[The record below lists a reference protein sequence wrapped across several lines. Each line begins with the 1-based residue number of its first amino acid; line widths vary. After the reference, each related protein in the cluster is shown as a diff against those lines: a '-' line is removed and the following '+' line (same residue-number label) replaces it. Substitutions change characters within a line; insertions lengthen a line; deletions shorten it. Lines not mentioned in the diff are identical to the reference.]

1 MVDAHLGTIGVW
13 LAFLASVAGV
23 VVIVTGFVTRR
34 NADGPSPAAT
44 TAGRVAGDGRLL
56 APVMLVGALLAAG
69 AMEHALVTHDFT
81 LVFVAENN
89 STVTPLLYSI
99 TGMWSALAGS
109 ILLWGLI
116 LAVVSTVFVWR
127 YRRQVADPVIR
138 WASLVLYVVS
148 AFFFGLMVGP
158 ANPFVTAPGATQGLG
173 PNSLLQDNPLVAIHP
188 PLLYVGFVVFT
199 VPFAFA
205 IGMLATGRVG
215 DRWQIECRRWT
226 LVAFT
231 FLSVGIV
238 LGAWWSYQ
246 VLGWGGFWGWDPVE
260 NAALLPWL
268 CGTAY
273 LHSVLV
279 QERRGLMRVWNLSLS
294 IATFALT
301 ILGTFLTRS
310 GVITSVHAF
319 SESSLGPLLIGFFF
333 AVVIVGF
340 GLIAWRGDRLR
351 SPGGI
356 DAPLGREG
364 AFLLNNVLF
373 VGFAFVVLLGTLYPL
388 LYEAL
393 TQQQVT
399 VGAPFFNTIAVPVG
413 LTLLFLMAVAPVL
426 SWRKMSGA
434 VLWQRL
440 VIPVW
445 IGVGTVVLCV
455 AFGLRGS
462 ATLIG
467 FGLGAMAAATAAT
480 RVGALGARRPHA
492 PRRLVARPGGARQR
506 RHDRPPR
513 RRAARRR
520 GHRRHVV
527 PSSGRAGPA
536 PRGGGRL
543 RRAQLPVRRPAH
555 CDVAFT
561 HLAGSPGQGGR
572 RHVHPGDDQLR
583 QRAVGG
589 RHAGHRLGA
598 LRRRLPHLRRRG
610 RARRLVG
617 QPGDQQPAA
626 GVRGDRRRDR
636 AARGLAVGR
645 RSADR
650 ARGPARPGAGDP
662 PAPHRPGICPLGSG
676 DGHGTATSSPSGTR
690 PPSRWGRSWPAA
702 SARHDRP
709 TPPPPDP
716 LGGGCGPPGPRRRRR
731 RPRHP
736 DAPGGHRRRQP
747 AARPHRAPG
756 SPAPIS
762 TTGLPVSLAS
772 LRGHYVVVN
781 FFASWCVP
789 CQEEAPDLARFHYEQ
804 THTADGADMV
814 SVVFHDT
821 TATARAFLR
830 ANGDLWP
837 AVSDPGGTIAEH
849 YGVTAPPTTF
859 VISPSGRVT
868 AVLEGPATQKN
879 LDSFLRR
886 PGRSRPRTSGG

>member
-1 MVDAHLGTIGVW
+1 MLDANLGTIGVW
-13 LAFLASVAGV
+13 LAFLACLAGIVVSIVGLVPSRSVAGE
-23 VVIVTGFVTRR
+23 
-34 NADGPSPAAT
+34 
-44 TAGRVAGDGRLL
+44 TAGTVPAGRQGTDARLL
-56 APVMLVGALLAAG
+56 APVMCIGALFAAG

-81 LVFVAENN
+81 LVFVAQNN

-116 LAVVSTVFVWR
+116 LSVVSTIFVWR
-127 YRRQVADPVIR
+127 YRKQAEDSVIR
-138 WASLVLYVVS
+138 YATLVLYVVS

-158 ANPFVTAPGATQGLG
+158 ANPFITAPGATQGLG

-273 LHSVLV
+273 LHSTLV

-319 SESSLGPLLIGFFF
+319 SESDLGPLLIGFFF

-388 LYEAL
+388 LYEAA

-399 VGAPFFNTIAVPVG
+399 VGAPFFNTVAIPVG

-426 SWRKMSGA
+426 SWRKINGS

-440 VIPVW
+440 AIPVW

-455 AFGLRGS
+455 VFGLRGVG
-462 ATLIG
+462 TLVG
-467 FGLGAMAAATAAT
+467 FGLGAMAAATAARALVLSVRAAHT
-480 RVGALGARRPHA
+480 RHVGLWRGLVGRANGGMIVHLGVVVLAVGIIAATSYRHQAELPMHEGSVVTYDGHRFEFEGLRTVTSPSRTAQEAIVKVDGAAFYPATTSFGSALSVVGTPAIDSGLFDDVYLTFDAVGGLGASSGNQAIPNLAKGSVAIGVVIEPLVAWLWAGGLLIGVGGLLALVPGSRRRATDPASAASDLVTDAAPEQPRARDAAPEPVGALMARGA
-492 PRRLVARPGGARQR
+492 
-506 RHDRPPR
+506 
-513 RRAARRR
+513 
-520 GHRRHVV
+520 
-527 PSSGRAGPA
+527 SGPA
-536 PRGGGRL
+536 
-543 RRAQLPVRRPAH
+543 
-555 CDVAFT
+555 
-561 HLAGSPGQGGR
+561 
-572 RHVHPGDDQLR
+572 
-583 QRAVGG
+583 
-589 RHAGHRLGA
+589 
-598 LRRRLPHLRRRG
+598 
-610 RARRLVG
+610 
-617 QPGDQQPAA
+617 
-626 GVRGDRRRDR
+626 
-636 AARGLAVGR
+636 
-645 RSADR
+645 
-650 ARGPARPGAGDP
+650 
-662 PAPHRPGICPLGSG
+662 
-676 DGHGTATSSPSGTR
+676 
-690 PPSRWGRSWPAA
+690 
-702 SARHDRP
+702 
-709 TPPPPDP
+709 
-716 LGGGCGPPGPRRRRR
+716 
-731 RPRHP
+731 
-736 DAPGGHRRRQP
+736 
-747 AARPHRAPG
+747 
-756 SPAPIS
+756 
-762 TTGLPVSLAS
+762 
-772 LRGHYVVVN
+772 
-781 FFASWCVP
+781 
-789 CQEEAPDLARFHYEQ
+789 
-804 THTADGADMV
+804 
-814 SVVFHDT
+814 
-821 TATARAFLR
+821 
-830 ANGDLWP
+830 
-837 AVSDPGGTIAEH
+837 
-849 YGVTAPPTTF
+849 
-859 VISPSGRVT
+859 
-868 AVLEGPATQKN
+868 
-879 LDSFLRR
+879 
-886 PGRSRPRTSGG
+886 